1 MTKQIN
7 ILIVEDEILL
17 AKDLQL
23 RLENNKNYK
32 TTIAQSFE
40 NAIKVLITEKI
51 DFLII
56 DITLKGS
63 KSGIDLAEKVNEKF
77 NLPFLFLTSH
87 ADQQT
92 FDRAKL
98 VQPHAYLL
106 KPFNDRMISMSIELA
121 LSNFNSNQFEKEEE
135 NTFQEENNT
144 ELDKVLYLKKDNT
157 FQKVKLRDIIYLEAN
172 SNYTLLH
179 TKEADY
185 VYATVLKKIQEK
197 LSDDLFMRIHRSY
210 IINTHYVTSFE
221 NNNVIL
227 DERFK
232 LPISKQNKEEVF
244 KRFQTI

>member
-1 MTKQIN
+1 MIKQIN

-40 NAIKVLITEKI
+40 NAIKILITEKI

-56 DITLKGS
+56 DITLRGS
-63 KSGIDLAEKVNEKF
+63 RSGIDLAKKVNEKF

-121 LSNFNSNQFEKEEE
+121 LSNYNNLLLEQEEETFVEEE
-135 NTFQEENNT
+135 NT
-144 ELDKVLYLKKDNT
+144 ELEKVLFLKKDNT
-157 FQKVKLRDIIYLEAN
+157 FQKIKLKDIIYLEAN

-179 TKEADY
+179 TKEDDY

-197 LSDDLFMRIHRSY
+197 LSDNLFVRIHRSY

-221 NNNVIL
+221 NNNVVL
-227 DERFK
+227 DGRFK

-244 KRFQTI
+244 RRFQKI